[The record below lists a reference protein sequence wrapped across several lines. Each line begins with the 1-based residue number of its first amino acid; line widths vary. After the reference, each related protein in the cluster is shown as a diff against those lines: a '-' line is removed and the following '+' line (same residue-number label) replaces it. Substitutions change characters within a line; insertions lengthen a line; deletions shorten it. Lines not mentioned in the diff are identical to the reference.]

1 MTIFRDI
8 KISVIILVV
17 NLLMLSCKQGDGAV
31 CNDGSTTTSTG
42 SGTCSWHGGVDHYLD
57 PNEISVTK
65 TAVLIFIILLTTYF
79 IFRNRKKKG

>member
-1 MTIFRDI
+1 MKFLNSLLLVLLFI
-8 KISVIILVV
+8 VI
-17 NLLMLSCKQGDGAV
+17 LSCKQGDGAV